1 LSLTVSVDFHQM
13 KYVYFSIHSLVTENS
28 AKKKTKQKTK
38 RNKLHQGKNV
48 YIWCF
53 KEISIIDACVIIDR
67 INKTCVW
74 ILLYWNKH
82 IAETSLINIKHMLH
96 TV

>member
-1 LSLTVSVDFHQM
+1 MSLTISVDFHQM

-28 AKKKTKQKTK
+28 AKKQSKK
-38 RNKLHQGKNV
+38 RNEINHINV

-53 KEISIIDACVIIDR
+53 KEISIIDAYVIIDR

-82 IAETSLINIKHMLH
+82 IAETVLINIKHMLH
-96 TV
+96 AV